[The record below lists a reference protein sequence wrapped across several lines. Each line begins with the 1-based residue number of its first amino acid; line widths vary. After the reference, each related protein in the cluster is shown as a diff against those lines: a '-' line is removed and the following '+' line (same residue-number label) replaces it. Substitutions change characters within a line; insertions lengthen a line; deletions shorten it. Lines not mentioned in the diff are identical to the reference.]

1 MQKGYFTFSI
11 QFDILKVTIE
21 EGTHAQIPFFYRSR
35 RKMEEKKMSAK
46 KFRAITIPII
56 AFLLIIVL
64 VANVAASMFD
74 SFLDHYLGGNPYDI
88 ITIEGSENWDT
99 NYYDQT
105 YATKEEA
112 TKAAEEFV
120 TKVGDDGIVL
130 LKNDG
135 ALPLATSEKISL
147 IGRYAADPIY
157 GGAGSG
163 TVDPSTCSNFY
174 KGIAA
179 AGFTINDTAYNW
191 IEGNYANYP
200 KANIVMDSPQTSA
213 YYIGEIPFADYS
225 ADAQKS
231 LAGTTAVVVI
241 GRGGGEGGDLSR
253 DLLGTLN
260 SGISSAFTPNAET
273 ANYVAGQHQLEL
285 NKEELDLI
293 KAAKENCGK
302 VIVLL
307 NSSTTME
314 IGPLVS
320 GEYEV
325 DAILAVGSIG
335 STAANAIGHILAG
348 TVNPSGRTVDTWA
361 ADFTKD
367 PTFLNFGSNPY
378 TDVSNYYPAAEGDT
392 AYFIEYEEG
401 IYLGYRYYETAYVEA
416 QAGNYPGFD
425 YDSAVV
431 FPFGYGLSYTSFEK
445 TLDSVKVEG
454 DNVVAK
460 VTVKNTGSV
469 AGKDVVEL
477 YYTAPYTKGGVEK
490 SAVVLGQFE
499 KTGILQPGA
508 TETVTL
514 TYPVKAMASW
524 DMSKAAY
531 VLDAGAYI
539 ISLRNNSHDVV
550 AEETLNLSAETY
562 TKDEATGNEYSALF
576 QDMTDYMNSY
586 CTNLSRADFAGTFPT
601 KPEAKT
607 AASVGLTFEQYDP
620 AKYVNASDEM
630 PTLGADNGIQL
641 IDLRGK
647 DKDDPLWEDLLDEL
661 TVADMVAVINDGAY
675 NTAEI
680 ATIGKPATSDPDGP
694 QGFTSLFGT
703 TGNCA
708 YCSEVLMAQTWNK
721 ELMHELGVMIGEE
734 ALASGYNGWYAPAAN
749 THRSPF
755 AGRNFEYYSEDGTLA
770 GYLMTEVVSGAADKG
785 CYGYIK
791 HFCMNDMETTRTAHI
806 CTWANEQAVRE
817 IYLKP
822 FELCVKNA
830 KTTLKYIADENGK
843 IETVEWPGCTAVMS
857 SFNYVGATWAG
868 GRESLMTGILRNEWG
883 FKGFA
888 ITDFNLYSYMHK
900 NQGVAAGTDH
910 MLTYS
915 AWSGDIAD
923 TTSPTAVKNLR
934 KAMHNILFTVANS
947 NALNKVAPGSRFV
960 YHLATWQILLYICSA
975 VLVLIAAWLIIWN
988 ILKAKKEKAN
998 KA

>member
-1 MQKGYFTFSI
+1 
-11 QFDILKVTIE
+11 
-21 EGTHAQIPFFYRSR
+21 
-35 RKMEEKKMSAK
+35 MSAK
-46 KFRAITIPII
+46 KFKKIAIPIMAI
-56 AFLLIIVL
+56 LLILVL
-64 VANVAASMFD
+64 AVNIAASKFD

-88 ITIEGSENWDT
+88 ISIEGSENWDT
-99 NYYDQT
+99 NYYEGK

-112 TKAAEEFV
+112 TKAAEAFV
-120 TKVGDDGIVL
+120 TEIANEGIVL
-130 LKNDG
+130 LKNNG
-135 ALPLATSEKISL
+135 ALPLSTSEKISL

-163 TVDPSTCSNFY
+163 TVDPATCQNFY
-174 KGIAA
+174 KGISA
-179 AGFTINDTAYNW
+179 AGFTINDTAYKW

-213 YYIGEIPFADYS
+213 YYIGEIPFTDYS
-225 ADAQKS
+225 AEAQAS
-231 LAGTTAVVVI
+231 LPGTTAVVVI

-260 SGISSAFTPNAET
+260 SKQSENFTPNAET
-273 ANYVAGQHQLEL
+273 ANYVEGQHQLEL
-285 NKEELDLI
+285 SREELDLI
-293 KAAKENCGK
+293 AAAKQNCDK
-302 VIVLL
+302 VIVVL
-307 NSSTTME
+307 NCSTTME
-314 IGPLVS
+314 LGPLMS

-335 STAANAIGHILAG
+335 STGGNAVGNVLAG

-367 PTFLNFGSNPY
+367 PVFMNFGATQY
-378 TDVSNYYPAAEGDT
+378 TDVSGYYAAGEGDT

-401 IYLGYRYYETAYVEA
+401 IYVGYRYYETAFVEA
-416 QAGNYPGFD
+416 QNGNYPGFD
-425 YDSAVV
+425 YDAAVV
-431 FPFGYGLSYTSFEK
+431 FPFGYGLSYTTFEK
-445 TLDSVKVEG
+445 TLDSVKTEG
-454 DNVVAK
+454 DNVVAT

-477 YYTAPYTKGGVEK
+477 YYSAPYTKGGIEK

-499 KTGILQPGA
+499 KTILLQPG
-508 TETVTL
+508 ESQTVTL
-514 TYPVKAMASW
+514 TYPIKAMSSW
-524 DMSKAAY
+524 DMNQAAY
-531 VLDAGAYI
+531 VLDAGEYV
-539 ISLRNNSHDVV
+539 ISLRNNSHDVI
-550 AEETLNLSAETY
+550 AEESLNLSAETY
-562 TKDEATGNEYSALF
+562 KTDEATGFEYSAQF
-576 QDMTDYMNSY
+576 QDTTDYMNNN
-586 CTNLSRADFAGTFPT
+586 CTNFSRADFAGTFPT

-607 AASVGLTFEQYDP
+607 AASVGLSFEQYDP
-620 AKYVNASDEM
+620 AKYVDPDDEM
-630 PTLGADNGIQL
+630 PTLGADKGIQL

-680 ATIGKPATSDPDGP
+680 ASIGKPATSDPDGP
-694 QGFTSLFGT
+694 QGFTSLFGS

-708 YCSEVLMAQTWNK
+708 YCSEVLMAQSWNK
-721 ELMHELGVMIGEE
+721 ELMHELGNMIGEE

-770 GYLMTEVVSGAADKG
+770 GLLMTEVVSGAADKG
-785 CYGYIK
+785 CYAYIK

-806 CTWANEQAVRE
+806 CTWANEQAIRE

-830 KTTLKYIADENGK
+830 KTTLKYIADEKG
-843 IETVEWPGCTAVMS
+843 TLASDEWPGCTAVMS
-857 SFNYVGATWAG
+857 SFNYIGATWAG

-888 ITDFNLYSYMHK
+888 ITDFNLYPYMHK
-900 NQGVAAGTDH
+900 NQGVAAGTDQ

-923 TTSPTAVKNLR
+923 TTSPTAVKNMR
-934 KAMHNILFTVANS
+934 NSMHNILFTVVNS
-947 NALNKVAPGSRFV
+947 NAMNKVAPGSKFV
-960 YHLATWQILLYICSA
+960 YHPATWQILMWIASA
-975 VLVLIAAWLIIWN
+975 VLVLIAAFLGI
-988 ILKAKKEKAN
+988 KAYTKTKKEKGQTN
-998 KA
+998 

>member
-1 MQKGYFTFSI
+1 MT
-11 QFDILKVTIE
+11 
-21 EGTHAQIPFFYRSR
+21 P
-35 RKMEEKKMSAK
+35 K

-56 AFLLIIVL
+56 AILLVLVL
-64 VANVAASMFD
+64 VANIAAAMFD

-88 ITIEGSENWDT
+88 VTIEGSEKWDT

-105 YATKEEA
+105 YATKEAA
-112 TKAAEEFV
+112 TAAAEEFV
-120 TKVGDDGIVL
+120 TKIGDEGIVL

-135 ALPLATSEKISL
+135 ILPLPTSEKISL

-163 TVDPSTCSNFY
+163 TVDPATCSNFY
-174 KGIAA
+174 KGISA
-179 AGFTINDTAYNW
+179 AGFTINDTAYKW
-191 IEGNYANYP
+191 IEGNFANYP

-213 YYIGEIPFADYS
+213 YYIGEIPFEDYS
-225 ADAQKS
+225 ADAQTS

-260 SGISSAFTPNAET
+260 SGISENFTANKET
-273 ANYVAGQHQLEL
+273 ANYVEGQHQLEL

-293 KAAKENCGK
+293 AAAKKNCGK

-335 STAANAIGHILAG
+335 STAANAVGHVLAG

-367 PTFLNFGSNPY
+367 PTFINFGSNQY
-378 TDVSNYYPAAEGDT
+378 TDVSGYYPANEGDT

-425 YDSAVV
+425 YDAAVV

-445 TLDSVKVEG
+445 KLDSVKVDG
-454 DNVVAK
+454 DDVVAT

-477 YYTAPYTKGGVEK
+477 YYTAPYTKGGIEK
-490 SAVVLGQFE
+490 SAVVLGQFA
-499 KTGILQPGA
+499 KTAVLQPGA
-508 TETVTL
+508 SETVTL
-514 TYPVKAMASW
+514 TYPVKAMSSW
-524 DMSKAAY
+524 DLKKAAY
-531 VLDAGAYI
+531 VLDAGDYI
-539 ISLRNNSHDVV
+539 ISLRENSHDVIDSK
-550 AEETLNLSAETY
+550 TLAINAKTY
-562 TKDEATGNEYSALF
+562 ERDEATNYEYSALF
-576 QDMTDYMNSY
+576 QDMTDYMNAY
-586 CTNLSRADFAGTFPT
+586 CTNLSRADFAGTFPS
-601 KPEAKT
+601 KPEPKT
-607 AASVGLTFEQYDP
+607 AASVGLTFAQYDP
-620 AKYVNASDEM
+620 AQHVDPSDEM
-630 PTLGADNGIQL
+630 PTLGASNGIQL

-647 DKDDPLWEDLLDEL
+647 EKDDLLWEDLLDEL
-661 TVADMVAVINDGAY
+661 TVADMTAVLNDGAY
-675 NTAEI
+675 NTAAI
-680 ATIGKPATSDPDGP
+680 PTIGKPATSDPDGP
-694 QGFTSLFGT
+694 QGFTSLFGS
-703 TGNCA
+703 TGNAA

-721 ELMHELGVMIGEE
+721 ELMRELGNMIGEE

-770 GYLMTEVVSGAADKG
+770 GYLMTEVVGGAADKG

-791 HFCMNDMETTRTAHI
+791 HFCMNDMETTRTAHV

-830 KTTLKYIADENGK
+830 KTVLKYIADENGT
-843 IETVEWPGCTAVMS
+843 IAEVEWPGCTAVMS

-888 ITDFNLYSYMHK
+888 LTDFNLYSYMHK
-900 NQGVAAGTDH
+900 NQGISAGTDQ

-915 AWSGDIAD
+915 AWSGDIPD
-923 TTSPTAVKNLR
+923 TTSATAVKSMR
-934 KAMHNILFTVANS
+934 KAMHNLLFTVANS
-947 NALNKVAPGSRFV
+947 NAMNKVAPGSKFV
-960 YHLATWQILLYICSA
+960 YHAAPWQILLYIVSA
-975 VLVLIAAWLIIWN
+975 VLVLIAAALIVLN
-988 ILKAKKEKAN
+988 ILKVRKQKKA
-998 KA
+998 

>member
-1 MQKGYFTFSI
+1 MKKEGNARQFGRKGTQKTGGEDN
-11 QFDILKVTIE
+11 Q
-21 EGTHAQIPFFYRSR
+21 
-35 RKMEEKKMSAK
+35 MSNK
-46 KFRAITIPII
+46 KFNAIMIPIVAI
-56 AFLLIIVL
+56 LLVL
-64 VANVAASMFD
+64 VLGANIAANMFD

-88 ITIEGSENWDT
+88 IKIEGSENWDT
-99 NYYDQT
+99 TYYDGK

-120 TKVGDDGIVL
+120 TKIGDEGIVL

-135 ALPLATSEKISL
+135 ALPLATSEQISL

-163 TVDPSTCSNFY
+163 TVDPTTCSNFY
-174 KGIAA
+174 KGLSA
-179 AGFTINDTAYNW
+179 AGFKINDTAYNW

-225 ADAQKS
+225 ADAQAS
-231 LAGTTAVVVI
+231 LKGTTAVVVI

-260 SGISSAFTPNAET
+260 SKISENFTPNAET
-273 ANYVAGQHQLEL
+273 ANYVEGQHQLEL

-293 KAAKENCGK
+293 AAAKANCDK
-302 VIVLL
+302 VVVLL

-335 STAANAIGHILAG
+335 STAANAIGHVLAG
-348 TVNPSGRTVDTWA
+348 TVNPSGRTVDTWV

-367 PTFLNFGSNPY
+367 PTFLNFGSNAY
-378 TDVSNYYPAAEGDT
+378 TDVSGYYPANEGDT

-401 IYLGYRYYETAYVEA
+401 IYLGYRYYETAFVEA
-416 QAGNYPGFD
+416 EEGNYPGFN
-425 YDSAVV
+425 YDEAVV
-431 FPFGYGLSYTSFEK
+431 FPFGYGLSYTTFEK
-445 TLDSVKVEG
+445 TLDDVNIEK

-477 YYTAPYTKGGVEK
+477 YYTAPYTKGGIEK

-499 KTGILQPGA
+499 KTKLLQPG
-508 TETVTL
+508 ESEEITL
-514 TYPVKAMASW
+514 TFPVKAMASW
-524 DMSKAAY
+524 DLKQAKY
-531 VLDAGAYI
+531 VLDAGEYTFT
-539 ISLRNNSHDVV
+539 LRNNSHDVI
-550 AEETLNLSAETY
+550 AGYTMDLNGKAY
-562 TKDEATGNEYSALF
+562 DRDEATDYEYSALF

-607 AASVGLTFEQYDP
+607 AASVGLSFKQYDP
-620 AKYVNASDEM
+620 AEHVDASDEM
-630 PTLGADNGIQL
+630 PTLGASNGIQL

-647 DKDDPLWEDLLDEL
+647 EKDDLLWEDLLDEL

-721 ELMHELGVMIGEE
+721 ELMHELGNMIGEE

-830 KTTLKYIADENGK
+830 KTTLKYIADENGT
-843 IETVEWPGCTAVMS
+843 IAEVEWPGCTAVMS

-900 NQGVAAGTDH
+900 NQGVAAGTDQ

-923 TTSPTAVKNLR
+923 TKSATAVKNLR
-934 KAMHNILFTVANS
+934 NAMHNILFTVANS
-947 NALNKVAPGSRFV
+947 NALNGVAPGSKFV
-960 YHLATWQILLYICSA
+960 YHPATWQILLWIGSA
-975 VLVLIAAWLIIWN
+975 VLVLVAAFLVFLMIRRG
-988 ILKAKKEKAN
+988 LKAKKQA
-998 KA
+998 

>member
-1 MQKGYFTFSI
+1 MS
-11 QFDILKVTIE
+11 
-21 EGTHAQIPFFYRSR
+21 
-35 RKMEEKKMSAK
+35 KKTMSSK
-46 KFRAITIPII
+46 KFGAIVIPIVAI
-56 AFLLIIVL
+56 LLVL
-64 VANVAASMFD
+64 VIGANIAANMFD

-88 ITIEGSENWDT
+88 ITISGSENWDT
-99 NYYDQT
+99 NYYEGK

-112 TKAAEEFV
+112 TKAGEAFV
-120 TKVGDDGIVL
+120 TEIGNEGIVL
-130 LKNDG
+130 LKNNG

-163 TVDPSTCSNFY
+163 TVDPATCQNFY
-174 KGIAA
+174 KGISN
-179 AGFTINDTAYNW
+179 AGFTINDTAYKW

-200 KANIVMDSPQTSA
+200 KADIVMDSPQTSA

-225 ADAQKS
+225 SDAQSS
-231 LAGTTAVVVI
+231 LAGTTAVVVL

-260 SGISSAFTPNAET
+260 SGISENFKPNKET
-273 ANYVAGQHQLEL
+273 ENYVEGQHQLEL
-285 NKEELDLI
+285 SKEEKDLI
-293 KAAKENCGK
+293 AAAKKNCDK
-302 VIVLL
+302 VIVVL
-307 NSSTTME
+307 NASTTME
-314 IGPLVS
+314 LGLLMS

-325 DAILAVGSIG
+325 DAILAAGSIG
-335 STAANAIGHILAG
+335 STAANAVGNVLAG
-348 TVNPSGRTVDTWA
+348 KVNPSGRTVDTWA

-367 PTFLNFGSNPY
+367 PVFYNFGSNPY
-378 TDVSNYYPAAEGDT
+378 TDVSGYYAAAEGDT

-401 IYLGYRYYETAYVEA
+401 IYVGYRYYETAYAEA
-416 QAGNYPGFD
+416 QNGNYPGFD
-425 YDSAVV
+425 YDQAVV
-431 FPFGYGLSYTSFEK
+431 FPFGYGLSYTTFEK

-454 DNVVAK
+454 DNVVAT
-460 VTVKNTGSV
+460 VTVKNTGAV

-477 YYTAPYTKGGVEK
+477 YYSAPYTKGGVEK

-499 KTGILQPGA
+499 KTGLLQPGA
-508 TETVTL
+508 SETVTL
-514 TYPVKAMASW
+514 TYPVKSMASW
-524 DMSKAAY
+524 DMKKAAY
-531 VLDAGAYI
+531 VLDAGDYV

-550 AEETLNLSAETY
+550 AEETLKLSEETY
-562 TKDEATGNEYSALF
+562 KTDEATGYEYSALF

-601 KPEAKT
+601 KPESKT
-607 AASVGLTFEQYDP
+607 AASVGLTFEEYDP
-620 AKYVNASDEM
+620 AKYADASDEM
-630 PTLGADNGIQL
+630 PTLGASNGIQL

-647 DKDDPLWEDLLDEL
+647 AKDDLLWEDLLDEL
-661 TVADMVAVINDGAY
+661 TVDDMKAVINDGAY

-680 ATIGKPATSDPDGP
+680 PTIGKPATSDPDGP
-694 QGFTSLFGT
+694 QGFTSLFGS

-721 ELMHELGVMIGEE
+721 ELMHELGAMIGEE

-822 FELCVKNA
+822 FELCIKNA
-830 KTTLKYIADENGK
+830 KTTLKYIADENGTVA
-843 IETVEWPGCTAVMS
+843 TVEWPGCTAVMS

-883 FKGFA
+883 FQGFA
-888 ITDFNLYSYMHK
+888 ITDFNLYPYMHK
-900 NQGVAAGTDH
+900 NQGVAAGTDQ

-923 TTSPTAVKNLR
+923 TTSATAVKNMR

-947 NALNKVAPGSRFV
+947 NAMNKVAPGSKFV
-960 YHLATWQILLYICSA
+960 YHAASWQILLWIVSA
-975 VLVLIAAWLIIWN
+975 VLVLVAAFLVFLWIRKI
-988 ILKAKKEKAN
+988 KKEK
-998 KA
+998 KAA

>member
-1 MQKGYFTFSI
+1 MKSNKLNA
-11 QFDILKVTIE
+11 IL
-21 EGTHAQIPFFYRSR
+21 
-35 RKMEEKKMSAK
+35 
-46 KFRAITIPII
+46 IPIV
-56 AFLLIIVL
+56 AVL
-64 VANVAASMFD
+64 VVLVLGANIAAGMFD
-74 SFLDHYLGGNPYDI
+74 SFLDHYLGGNPLEI
-88 ITIEGSENWDT
+88 RLAEGSENWDT
-99 NYYDQT
+99 NYYKGK
-105 YATKEEA
+105 YASKEEA
-112 TKAAEEFV
+112 TKAGEEFV
-120 TKVGDDGIVL
+120 TKIGDEGIVL
-130 LKNDG
+130 LKNNG
-135 ALPLATSEKISL
+135 ARPLSTSEKISL

-163 TVDPSTCSNFY
+163 TVDPTTCSNFY
-174 KGIAA
+174 KGISA
-179 AGFTINDTAYNW
+179 AGFAINDTAYNW
-191 IEGNYANYP
+191 IDGNYANYP

-225 ADAQKS
+225 ADAQAS
-231 LAGTTAVVVI
+231 LKGTTAVVVL

-260 SGISSAFTPNAET
+260 SGISENFTPNAET
-273 ANYVAGQHQLEL
+273 ANYVEGQHQLEL

-293 KAAKENCGK
+293 AAAKANCDK
-302 VIVLL
+302 VIVVL
-307 NSSTTME
+307 NASTTME
-314 IGPLVS
+314 LGPLMA

-325 DAILAVGSIG
+325 DAILAAGSIG
-335 STAANAIGHILAG
+335 STAANSVGHVLAG

-367 PTFLNFGSNPY
+367 PTFYNFGSNPY
-378 TDVSNYYPAAEGDT
+378 TDVSGYYPANEGDT

-416 QAGNYPGFD
+416 LAGNYPGFD
-425 YDSAVV
+425 YDAAVV
-431 FPFGYGLSYTSFEK
+431 FPFGYGLSYTTFEK
-445 TLDSVKVEG
+445 TLNDVKQDG
-454 DNVVAK
+454 DNIVAT
-460 VTVKNTGSV
+460 VTVKNAGAV

-477 YYTAPYTKGGVEK
+477 YYSAPYTKGGTEK
-490 SAVVLGQFE
+490 SAVVLGAFE
-499 KTGILQPGA
+499 KTSLLAPGA
-508 TETVTL
+508 SETITL
-514 TYPVKAMASW
+514 TYPVKAMSSW
-524 DMSKAAY
+524 NLAKAAY
-531 VLDAGAYI
+531 VLDAGEYV

-550 AEETLNLSAETY
+550 AEKALSFGETVYAT
-562 TKDEATGNEYSALF
+562 DEATGTAYSALF
-576 QDMTDYMNSY
+576 QDMTDYMQNY

-620 AKYVNASDEM
+620 AKYADPNDTM
-630 PTLGADNGIQL
+630 PTTGASNGVPL

-647 DKDDPLWEDLLDEL
+647 DKDDPLWEELLDEI
-661 TVADMVAVINDGAY
+661 TVDEMVAVINDGAY
-675 NTAEI
+675 NTAAI
-680 ATIGKPATSDPDGP
+680 ASIGKPATSDPDGP

-721 ELMHELGVMIGEE
+721 ELMHELGNMIGEE

-770 GYLMTEVVSGAADKG
+770 GYMMAETVSGAADKG

-830 KTTLKYIADENGK
+830 KTTLKYLENGVLK
-843 IETVEWPGCTAVMS
+843 EKEFPGCTAVMS
-857 SFNYVGATWAG
+857 SFNYVGAVWAG

-900 NQGVAAGTDH
+900 NQGIAAGTDH

-915 AWSGDIAD
+915 AWSGPIAD
-923 TTSPTAVKNLR
+923 TTSATAVKNLR
-934 KAMHNILFTVANS
+934 KSMHNILFTVVNS
-947 NALNKVAPGSRFV
+947 NAMNKVAPGSKFI
-960 YHLATWQILLYICSA
+960 YHPATWQILLWIGSA
-975 VLVLIAAWLIIWN
+975 VLCLVAAFLVFLMIRRK
-988 ILKAKKEKAN
+988 LKEK

>member
-1 MQKGYFTFSI
+1 M
-11 QFDILKVTIE
+11 D
-21 EGTHAQIPFFYRSR
+21 
-35 RKMEEKKMSAK
+35 KKKAMNSK
-46 KFRAITIPII
+46 KFGAIVIPIAAI
-56 AFLLIIVL
+56 LLVL
-64 VANVAASMFD
+64 VIGANIAANMFD

-88 ITIEGSENWDT
+88 VTISGSENWDT

-105 YATKEEA
+105 YATKEAA
-112 TKAAEEFV
+112 TAAAEEFV
-120 TKVGDDGIVL
+120 TKVGDEGIVL

-135 ALPLATSEKISL
+135 VLPLNTNEKISL
-147 IGRYAADPIY
+147 IGRFAADPIY

-163 TVDPSTCSNFY
+163 TVDPATCSNFY

-191 IEGNYANYP
+191 INANYANYP

-213 YYIGEIPFADYS
+213 YYIGEIPFTDYS
-225 ADAQKS
+225 ADAQSSIKD
-231 LAGTTAVVVI
+231 TTAVVVI

-260 SGISSAFTPNAET
+260 SGISENFTANAET

-293 KAAKENCGK
+293 AAAKANCGK

-335 STAANAIGHILAG
+335 STAANAVGHILAG

-367 PTFLNFGSNPY
+367 PTFVNFGSAQY
-378 TDVSNYYPAAEGDT
+378 TDIAGYYPASEGDT

-401 IYLGYRYYETAYVEA
+401 IYVGYRYYETAYVEA
-416 QAGNYPGFD
+416 QNGNYPGFD

-445 TLDSVKVEG
+445 TLDSVKTEG
-454 DNVVAK
+454 DNVVAT

-477 YYTAPYTKGGVEK
+477 YYSAPYTPGGIEK
-490 SAVVLGQFE
+490 SAVVLGAFE
-499 KTGILQPGA
+499 KTSLLQPGA
-508 TETVTL
+508 SETVTL
-514 TYPVKAMASW
+514 TYPIKAMSSW
-524 DMSKAAY
+524 DLNKAAY
-531 VLDAGAYI
+531 VLDAGAYV

-550 AEETLNLSAETY
+550 AEQALNLSAETY
-562 TKDEATGNEYSALF
+562 ERDEATGYEYSALF
-576 QDMTDYMNSY
+576 QDTTDYMLAN

-601 KPEAKT
+601 APEAKT
-607 AASVGLTFEQYDP
+607 AASAGITFKAYDP
-620 AKYVNASDEM
+620 AEHVNASDEM
-630 PTLGADNGIQL
+630 PTLGANNGIQL

-647 DKDDPLWEDLLDEL
+647 DKDDLLWEDLLDEL

-680 ATIGKPATSDPDGP
+680 ATIGKPSTSDPDGP
-694 QGFTSLFGT
+694 QGFTSLFGS
-703 TGNCA
+703 TGNAA

-721 ELMHELGVMIGEE
+721 ELMHELGNMIGEE

-785 CYGYIK
+785 CYAYIK
-791 HFCMNDMETTRTAHI
+791 HFCMNDMETTRTAHVA
-806 CTWANEQAVRE
+806 TWANEQAIRE

-830 KTTLKYIADENGK
+830 KTTLKYIADENGT
-843 IETVEWPGCTAVMS
+843 IVSVEWPGCTAVMS

-888 ITDFNLYSYMHK
+888 ITDFNLYPYMHK
-900 NQGVAAGTDH
+900 NQGVAAGTDQ

-915 AWSGDIAD
+915 AWSGDIPD
-923 TTSPTAVKNLR
+923 TTSATAVLALR

-947 NALNKVAPGSRFV
+947 NALNKVAPGSKFI
-960 YHLATWQILLYICSA
+960 YHAATWQILLYIVSA
-975 VLVLIAAWLIIWN
+975 VLVLVAAFLIFLWIWKT
-988 ILKAKKEKAN
+988 LKEKKAKTA
-998 KA
+998 

>member
-1 MQKGYFTFSI
+1 M
-11 QFDILKVTIE
+11 
-21 EGTHAQIPFFYRSR
+21 AP
-35 RKMEEKKMSAK
+35 K

-56 AFLLIIVL
+56 AILLVL
-64 VANVAASMFD
+64 VLAANIAAAMFD

-88 ITIEGSENWDT
+88 VTIEGSEKWDT

-105 YATKEEA
+105 YATKEAA
-112 TKAAEEFV
+112 TAAAEEFV
-120 TKVGDDGIVL
+120 TKIGDEGIVL

-135 ALPLATSEKISL
+135 VLPLPTSEKISL

-163 TVDPSTCSNFY
+163 TVDPATCSNFY
-174 KGIAA
+174 KGISA
-179 AGFTINDTAYNW
+179 AGFTINDTAYKW
-191 IEGNYANYP
+191 IEGNFANYP

-225 ADAQKS
+225 ADAQAS

-260 SGISSAFTPNAET
+260 SGISENFTANKET
-273 ANYVAGQHQLEL
+273 ANYVEGQHQLEL

-293 KAAKENCGK
+293 AAAKKNCGK

-335 STAANAIGHILAG
+335 STAANAVGHVLAG
-348 TVNPSGRTVDTWA
+348 TVNPSGRTVDTWV

-367 PTFLNFGSNPY
+367 PTFINFGSNQY
-378 TDVSNYYPAAEGDT
+378 TDVSGYYPANEGDT

-425 YDSAVV
+425 YDAAVV

-445 TLDSVKVEG
+445 KLDSVKVDG
-454 DNVVAK
+454 DDVVAT

-477 YYTAPYTKGGVEK
+477 YYTAPYTKGGIEK
-490 SAVVLGQFE
+490 SAVVLGQFA
-499 KTGILQPGA
+499 KTAVLQPGA
-508 TETVTL
+508 SETVTL
-514 TYPVKAMASW
+514 TYPVKAMSSW
-524 DMSKAAY
+524 DLKKAAY
-531 VLDAGAYI
+531 VLEAGDYI
-539 ISLRNNSHDVV
+539 ISLRENSHDVIDSK
-550 AEETLNLSAETY
+550 TLPMSAKTY
-562 TKDEATGNEYSALF
+562 ERDEATNYEYSALF
-576 QDMTDYMNSY
+576 QDMTDYMNAY
-586 CTNLSRADFAGTFPT
+586 CTNLSRADFAGTFPS
-601 KPEAKT
+601 KPEPKT
-607 AASVGLTFEQYDP
+607 AASVGLTFAQYDP
-620 AKYVNASDEM
+620 AQHVDPSDEM
-630 PTLGADNGIQL
+630 PTLGASNGIQL

-647 DKDDPLWEDLLDEL
+647 EKDDLLWEDLLDEL
-661 TVADMVAVINDGAY
+661 TVADMTAVLNDGAY
-675 NTAEI
+675 NTAAI
-680 ATIGKPATSDPDGP
+680 PTIGKPATSDPDGP
-694 QGFTSLFGT
+694 QGFTSLFGS
-703 TGNCA
+703 TGNAA

-721 ELMHELGVMIGEE
+721 ELMRELGNMIGEE

-770 GYLMTEVVSGAADKG
+770 GYLMAEVVGGAADKG

-791 HFCMNDMETTRTAHI
+791 HFCMNDMETTRTAHV

-822 FELCVKNA
+822 FELCIKNA
-830 KTTLKYIADENGK
+830 KTVLKYIADENGT
-843 IETVEWPGCTAVMS
+843 IAQVEWPGCTAVMS

-888 ITDFNLYSYMHK
+888 LTDFNLYSYMHK
-900 NQGVAAGTDH
+900 NQGISAGTDQ

-915 AWSGDIAD
+915 AWSGDIPD
-923 TTSPTAVKNLR
+923 TTSATAVKSMR
-934 KAMHNILFTVANS
+934 KAMHNLLFTVANS
-947 NALNKVAPGSRFV
+947 NAMNKVAPGSKFV
-960 YHLATWQILLYICSA
+960 YHAATWQILLYIVSA
-975 VLVLIAAWLIIWN
+975 VLVLIAAALIVLN
-988 ILKAKKEKAN
+988 VLKVRKQKEA
-998 KA
+998 

>member
-1 MQKGYFTFSI
+1 MKKSKLNI
-11 QFDILKVTIE
+11 IL
-21 EGTHAQIPFFYRSR
+21 
-35 RKMEEKKMSAK
+35 
-46 KFRAITIPII
+46 IPIVAI
-56 AFLLIIVL
+56 LLVL
-64 VANVAASMFD
+64 VIGANIAANMFD

-88 ITIEGSENWDT
+88 IKISGSENWDT
-99 NYYDQT
+99 TYYDQA

-112 TKAAEEFV
+112 TAAAEEFV
-120 TKVGDDGIVL
+120 TKIGDEGIVL
-130 LKNDG
+130 LKNNG
-135 ALPLATSEKISL
+135 ALPLATSESISL

-163 TVDPSTCSNFY
+163 TVDPTTCSNFY
-174 KGIAA
+174 KGLKA
-179 AGFTINDTAYNW
+179 AGFSINDTAYNW
-191 IEGNYANYP
+191 IEANYANYP

-213 YYIGEIPFADYS
+213 YYIGEIPYADYS
-225 ADAQKS
+225 ADAQAS

-260 SGISSAFTPNAET
+260 SGISENFTANAET
-273 ANYVAGQHQLEL
+273 ANYVEGQHQLEL

-293 KAAKENCGK
+293 AAAKKACGK

-307 NSSTTME
+307 NVSTTME
-314 IGPLVS
+314 VGPLMS

-367 PTFLNFGSNPY
+367 PTFYNFGSNPY
-378 TDVSNYYPAAEGDT
+378 TDVSGYYPANEGDT

-416 QAGNYPGFD
+416 QAGNYPGFN
-425 YDSAVV
+425 YDEAVV
-431 FPFGYGLSYTSFEK
+431 FPFGYGLSYTTFEK
-445 TLDSVKVEG
+445 TLDSVKIEG
-454 DNVVAK
+454 DNVVAT
-460 VTVKNTGSV
+460 VTVKNAGSV
-469 AGKDVVEL
+469 AGKDVVEI
-477 YYTAPYTKGGVEK
+477 YYTAPYTKGGIEK

-499 KTGILQPGA
+499 KTGLIQPGA
-508 TETVTL
+508 SETVTV
-514 TYPVKAMASW
+514 TYPVKAMSSW
-524 DMSKAAY
+524 DLAKAAY
-531 VLDAGAYI
+531 VLDGGDYI

-550 AEETLNLSAETY
+550 AEQKINLSAKTY
-562 TKDEATGNEYSALF
+562 TTDEATGTEYSALF
-576 QDMTDYMNSY
+576 QDMTDYMTKY
-586 CTNLSRADFAGTFPT
+586 CTNMSRADFAGTFPT
-601 KPEAKT
+601 KPEPKT

-620 AKYVNASDEM
+620 AKNLDPEAVM

-647 DKDDPLWEDLLDEL
+647 DKDDPLWDDLLDEL

-680 ATIGKPATSDPDGP
+680 ASIGKPATSDPDGP

-721 ELMHELGVMIGEE
+721 ELMHELGNMIGQE

-785 CYGYIK
+785 CYAYIK

-822 FELCVKNA
+822 FELCIKNA
-830 KTTLKYIADENGK
+830 KTTLKYIADEDG
-843 IETVEWPGCTAVMS
+843 TVAEIEWPGCTAVMS
-857 SFNYVGATWAG
+857 SFNYVGAVWAG

-888 ITDFNLYSYMHK
+888 ITDFNLYSYMNK
-900 NQGVAAGTDH
+900 NQGIAAGTDH

-915 AWSGDIAD
+915 AWSGEIGD
-923 TTSPTAVKNLR
+923 TTSATAVSNLR
-934 KAMHNILFTVANS
+934 KSMHNILFTVANS
-947 NALNKVAPGSRFV
+947 NALNHVAPGSKFI
-960 YHLATWQILLYICSA
+960 YHPATWQIILWIVSA
-975 VLVLIAAWLIIWN
+975 ALVLVAAFLVFLMIRKG
-988 ILKAKKEKAN
+988 LKAKKA
-998 KA
+998 